1 MDKKKPNI
9 LHAIITTMIMLFAG
23 FSANAQYF
31 IVDGINYNIT
41 SSKEKTV
48 EVIFGYNLG
57 NYSGDIVIP
66 ESVVYDRVEYS
77 VTSIGDSAFE
87 YCEGL
92 TSVEIPN
99 SVTSIGERAF
109 ANCGGLTSIEIPNS
123 VTSIGRK
130 AFQSCYDLTRIVV
143 EEGNSVY
150 DSRENC
156 NAIIETETNK
166 LISGC
171 KNSFIP
177 NTVTSIGD
185 SAFSRCEGLRS
196 IEIPNSVTSIGDWA
210 FNGCED
216 LISIEIPNSVT
227 SIGSSAFAFC
237 RGLRII
243 TIPASIKS
251 VGDIMFFGSL
261 NIKNIYLQSAE
272 VPTAYDTSIFD
283 PELDKSTVDLYVP
296 VGSAT
301 LYAATYGWN
310 QFNIIE
316 YEYNNI
322 ERIETTDKI
331 IIFSENGK
339 IVIDSN
345 VNGEAKVVNI
355 DGIVDR
361 HRIEAGRNEIEV
373 GSGLYIVKFNN
384 KTVKLLI

>member
-1 MDKKKPNI
+1 M
-9 LHAIITTMIMLFAG
+9 
-23 FSANAQYF
+23 
-31 IVDGINYNIT
+31 
-41 SSKEKTV
+41 
-48 EVIFGYNLG
+48 
-57 NYSGDIVIP
+57 
-66 ESVVYDRVEYS
+66 
-77 VTSIGDSAFE
+77 
-87 YCEGL
+87 
-92 TSVEIPN
+92 
-99 SVTSIGERAF
+99 
-109 ANCGGLTSIEIPNS
+109 TSIEIPNS
-123 VTSIGRK
+123 VTWIGDYAFRDCYELTNVTIGNSVTSIDNNIFSGC
-130 AFQSCYDLTRIVV
+130 FNIVNIVV
-143 EEGNSVY
+143 DEGNSVY

-156 NAIIETETNK
+156 NAIIETETNRF
-166 LISGC
+166 IYGC

-177 NTVTSIGD
+177 NTVTSIGR
-185 SAFSRCEGLRS
+185 SAFLGCKGLTS

-210 FNGCED
+210 FNTCKG

-227 SIGSSAFAFC
+227 SIGDYAFAYC
-237 RGLRII
+237 EGLRRI

-251 VGDIMFFGSL
+251 VGGIMFLWCL

-283 PELDKSTVDLYVP
+283 QELDKSTVDLYVP

-322 ERIETTDKI
+322 ERIETTDTI